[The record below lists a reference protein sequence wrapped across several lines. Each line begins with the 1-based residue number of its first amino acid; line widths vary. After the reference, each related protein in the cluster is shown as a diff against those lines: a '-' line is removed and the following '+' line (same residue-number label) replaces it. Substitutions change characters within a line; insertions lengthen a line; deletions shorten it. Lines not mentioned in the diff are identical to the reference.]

1 MIWATEGR
9 RVVVVAVAVGA
20 GAGAGAGAGLAAF
33 EAPSFELDVVAG
45 SLGVAAAAAAEGS
58 AEGFGG
64 SVIRMSGR
72 GSGCPKL

>member
-9 RVVVVAVAVGA
+9 RVVVVAA
-20 GAGAGAGAGLAAF
+20 GVGAGAGLAAF
-33 EAPSFELDVVAG
+33 EAPSLELAVVAG
-45 SLGVAAAAAAEGS
+45 CLGAVAAAAAEGS

-64 SVIRMSGR
+64 SAIRMSGR